1 MAHVPVARL
10 ARHPVL
16 DGGAAVHHQRHV
28 ADALGEPR
36 VRLARAEPALLRE
49 LRARAYPRAAAQPAG
64 GALHEL
70 ALAPL
75 LHVAESDAALAAQRI
90 AQQARK
96 AGSVRELAVGVTAAP
111 TDGAAEATE
120 EELLTI
126 NFGPHHPATHGV
138 LRLLDYARSR
148 GVKRFVFGSSG
159 GLNEEAPVAAG
170 NLGFYLGTKLCSEV
184 LVRNYAPLM
193 STVVLRFFFVYGAG
207 QKSGMLVPRLV
218 RSVREGTLVTL
229 QGAEGVRLNPTYVS
243 DAAESIARALDLEGS
258 HTINVAGPEEL
269 SLRRMCELIGTA
281 LGRAPLFEP
290 QPGEPRHLVG
300 DTTKMRALL
309 AAPRVRFADGLRFM
323 LQEGA

>member
-1 MAHVPVARL
+1 MKRCLVT
-10 ARHPVL
+10 
-16 DGGAAVHHQRHV
+16 GASGLIGSR
-28 ADALGEPR
+28 
-36 VRLARAEPALLRE
+36 LLR
-49 LRARAYPRAAAQPAG
+49 LLSPHWQVHAIGRTAG
-64 GALHEL
+64 ERL
-70 ALAPL
+70 PN
-75 LHVAESDAALAAQRI
+75 VTWQRVDLAAPFDPGELPGDVDTVVYL
-90 AQQARK
+90 AQSEAFREFPEKAR
-96 AGSVRELAVGVTAAP
+96 EIFAVN
-111 TDGAAEATE
+111 TD
-120 EELLTI
+120 
-126 NFGPHHPATHGV
+126 GV